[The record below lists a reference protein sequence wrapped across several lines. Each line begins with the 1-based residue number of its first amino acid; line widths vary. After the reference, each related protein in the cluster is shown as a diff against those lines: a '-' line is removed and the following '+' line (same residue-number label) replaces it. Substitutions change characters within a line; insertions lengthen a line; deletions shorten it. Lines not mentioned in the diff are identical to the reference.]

1 MRTPTQG
8 AFTGRLWL
16 YKGEQRLLGKGR
28 VQLLG
33 LIEEH
38 GSITR
43 AAKAMGMSY
52 KAAWEAV
59 EMMNT
64 LADAD
69 LVVRTRGGAGGGE
82 TRLTDYGREMV
93 HMFRVF
99 HEEHERFLSALSQ
112 RLQRAD
118 TVESLMRRFGMRS
131 SARNQYWGRV
141 LSIKRG
147 AVNSEVMVALPGGE
161 QVVASIT
168 NESVENLELKDGKD
182 VCAMIKASFVILG
195 TGDSAPRT
203 SARNCWTG
211 KVSHCREGA
220 VNGEVTIALNGG
232 RSVTATITNESL
244 RALGL
249 AVGKP
254 AFALVKASH
263 VLLAVN
269 D

>member
-16 YKGEQRLLGKGR
+16 YKGAQRLLGKGR

-33 LIEEH
+33 LIEQH

-64 LADAD
+64 LADAA

-93 HMFRVF
+93 RMFRVF
-99 HEEHERFLSALSQ
+99 HEEHERFLTALSQ

-141 LSIKRG
+141 LSVKRG
-147 AVNSEVMVALPGGE
+147 AVNAEVTLSLGE
-161 QVVASIT
+161 TDRIVASIT
-168 NESVENLELKDGKD
+168 NDSVESLDLQEGKE
-182 VCAMIKASFVILG
+182 VCAMIKASFVIVG
-195 TGDSAPRT
+195 TGEDGSRT
-203 SARNCWTG
+203 SARNRFSG
-211 KVSHCREGA
+211 RVSHCREGA
-220 VNGEVTIALNGG
+220 VNGEVTIELNGG
-232 RSVTATITNESL
+232 RSITATITNESL
-244 RALGL
+244 HTLGL
-249 AVGKP
+249 AVGQP

-263 VLLAVN
+263 VILAVN